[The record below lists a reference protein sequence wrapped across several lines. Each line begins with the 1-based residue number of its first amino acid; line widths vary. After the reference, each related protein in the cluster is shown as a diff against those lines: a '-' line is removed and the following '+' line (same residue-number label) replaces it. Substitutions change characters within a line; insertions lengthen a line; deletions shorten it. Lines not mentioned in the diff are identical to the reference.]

1 MDETCD
7 MHGRDQK
14 CIKILAGKSEGKK
27 YLGRFIRTS
36 EDIVRIDLQIW
47 WEVVDFVYLVQ
58 GRKKWRAPEKHGTEH
73 LGLLKCG
80 QLLEW
85 VSEY

>member
-27 YLGRFIRTS
+27 HLGIFIRTS
-36 EDIVRIDLQIW
+36 EDNIERIYKSGGRLCTSFIW
-47 WEVVDFVYLVQ
+47 FRT
-58 GRKKWRAPEKHGTEH
+58 GRSG
-73 LGLLKCG
+73 GLLRNTA
-80 QLLEW
+80 LNI
-85 VSEY
+85 